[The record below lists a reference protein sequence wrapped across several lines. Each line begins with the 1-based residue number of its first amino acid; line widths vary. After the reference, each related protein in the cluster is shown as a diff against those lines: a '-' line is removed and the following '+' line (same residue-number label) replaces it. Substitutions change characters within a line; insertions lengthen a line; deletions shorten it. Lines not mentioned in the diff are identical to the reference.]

1 VGQFDGCLFSL
12 HRPQSVGRTME
23 QEVGGGEF
31 GRMVS
36 LAFLFGLTKLI
47 TSSYPLPVYLY
58 SPASAS
64 TG

>member
-12 HRPQSVGRTME
+12 HRPQSVGRTMG

-36 LAFLFGLTKLI
+36 SFSFF
-47 TSSYPLPVYLY
+47 P
-58 SPASAS
+58 SA
-64 TG
+64 

>member
-36 LAFLFGLTKLI
+36 SFSFF
-47 TSSYPLPVYLY
+47 SFP
-58 SPASAS
+58 SA
-64 TG
+64 